1 MPVDLATCEHAD
13 KYSKCPPGK
22 DLVDS
27 SNVLLASCTRRMSQQ
42 ATSLSKLEMR
52 FGQSDS
58 LRPHRFHVITLKGE
72 LGAHSWETKGQA
84 GSERGVGPLTEETPG
99 SRSR

>member
-1 MPVDLATCEHAD
+1 MPVDLATCEHED

-27 SNVLLASCTRRMSQQ
+27 SCVLLASCTRRMSQQ
-42 ATSLSKLEMR
+42 ATSLSKFEMR

-58 LRPHRFHVITLKGE
+58 LRPH
-72 LGAHSWETKGQA
+72 
-84 GSERGVGPLTEETPG
+84 
-99 SRSR
+99 